1 MCHSSWGAMF
11 HNKSHRFV
19 SFYHE
24 MPHNLTNNHKRTL
37 RIIAVITV
45 HQGDTFKQWADN
57 VFTKD
62 GTLLFGKDRGKNSLL
77 DYCQQSRLR
86 NLKES
91 YRTFL
96 SGRKST
102 RKTLSKDDSNPLPWL
117 QDKHPIR
124 ALTNEEFAFQSHH
137 GSLPSILTM
146 PRPASKTLPRG
157 RSKVKDEL

>member
-1 MCHSSWGAMF
+1 MF

-24 MPHNLTNNHKRTL
+24 MPHNLTDDHKRTL

-57 VFTKD
+57 AFTKD
-62 GTLLFGKDRGKNSLL
+62 ETLLFGEDRGKNSLV
-77 DYCQQSRLR
+77 DYCRQSRLR

-96 SGRKST
+96 AGGKST
-102 RKTLSKDDSNPLPWL
+102 WKPLSKDDSNPLLWL
-117 QDKHPIR
+117 RDKHPIR
-124 ALTNEEFAFQSHH
+124 ALTNEEFAFQSQH

-146 PRPASKTLPRG
+146 PRPASKTPPRG
-157 RSKVKDEL
+157 RSKVKEEL